1 MLGVTLLST
10 VPIAARCFLSRAFAI
25 LTAVVGASAWAQSW
39 DVDAG
44 LGWSGLDTGGNQT
57 RFYQYRTL
65 PEGWYVPRVGVTTTE
80 PGYRFTSGWL
90 TPGEDDHLGALRLVG
105 SKLGHSVRASWDRF
119 RYFADP
125 AVLFGNASQS
135 ESRRVA
141 VHLEGGPHG
150 IALDLR
156 VADMW
161 VSQPDIIRLR
171 PGSGYEYRSMT
182 YEAAAAVP
190 IRGGSLR
197 ADFRAVGL
205 DDATA
210 RAPTGWTRE
219 LALSGERDLGEALQA
234 RLYYRDQRTDQGGHP
249 SASARQWGGGA
260 TWTPRPD
267 LRLRVDSR
275 LSRVALPMTV
285 SRHASNRDRVTT
297 EVTWRPSRGTSVTGT
312 YEYKAWLLEQDGMPF
327 SESTASHLAR
337 LVGRRSDPSLGL
349 LQLHYEQGYLLD
361 PPITTIATLVSSA
374 SLYADRWQRLS
385 GTWTRDLGSASSAH
399 AEARWT
405 ERHLT
410 ARDLALRTLWLG
422 AGLSIA
428 PNETIHASLDYC
440 WESHDL
446 SLWDSDPYDLN
457 DGNSGDLGSGLA
469 SRPYSSR
476 AGTLTGALSWQASEH
491 TSLSASVSLRN
502 GYGGERGT
510 YLGYGIELRHSLG
523 SRLTLACS
531 YLREEFTDDFVS
543 LYDYDANVLRLSLR
557 ATFP

>member
-1 MLGVTLLST
+1 MSRALTLLT
-10 VPIAARCFLSRAFAI
+10 V
-25 LTAVVGASAWAQSW
+25 AVAASAYAQSW
-39 DVDAG
+39 EVEAD

-57 RFYQYRTL
+57 RLRQYRTL
-65 PEGWYVPRVGVTTTE
+65 PEGWYVPRVGVTITE
-80 PGYRFTSGWL
+80 PGYRLTSGWL
-90 TPGEDDHLGALRLVG
+90 TPGEDDYMGVARWVA
-105 SKLGHSVRASWDRF
+105 SEQGHWMRASWDRF

-125 AVLFGNASQS
+125 TVLFDTASQT
-135 ESRRVA
+135 ESRQVA
-141 VHLEGGPHG
+141 VHMDGGPSG
-150 IALDLR
+150 ASLDFR
-156 VADMW
+156 AADRW
-161 VSQPDIIRLR
+161 VRQPDIIRLR
-171 PGSGYEYRSMT
+171 PGSGYEYRSLA
-182 YEAAAAVP
+182 YEAAVALP

-219 LALSGERDLGEALQA
+219 LALSGERDLGGALQA
-234 RLYYRDQRTDQGGHP
+234 RLFYRDQCTDQDGYT

-260 TWTPRPD
+260 TWSPRPD
-267 LRLRVDSR
+267 LRLRVDGR

-297 EVTWRPSRGTSVTGT
+297 EVAWRPSRGASLTGT
-312 YEYKAWLLEQDGMPF
+312 YEYAAWLLEQDGMPF
-327 SESTASHLAR
+327 SESTASHLVR

-349 LQLHYEQGYLLD
+349 LQLRYEQGYLLD

-385 GTWTRDLGSASSAH
+385 GTWTRDLGAASSAH

-405 ERHLT
+405 EKRLT
-410 ARDLALRTLWLG
+410 ARDLALRTLWVG

-428 PNETIHASLDYC
+428 PTDTLTASLDYY
-440 WESHDL
+440 WESYDL
-446 SLWDSDPYDLN
+446 SLWDSDPFDLN

-476 AGTLTGALSWQASEH
+476 ADTLTGALSWLASER
-491 TSLSASVSLRN
+491 TSLSASISLRN

-510 YLGYGIELRHSLG
+510 YLGYGIELQHSIG
-523 SRLTLACS
+523 SRLALALS
-531 YLREEFTDDFVS
+531 YLREEFSDDFVS

-557 ATFP
+557 AAFP